1 MSRKL
6 KKMLLCLLLIA
17 ALCVVYELWLAPYL
31 AVLNGEPVQD
41 STQAEVSEVPGITVQ
56 ARGDA
61 GNGGTEGKEAA
72 EPQISVTQ
80 KELGM
85 DDNKITYFEID
96 IQVSDATDLKA
107 ALAHDKYG
115 QNISDTMSDI
125 AGEHNAALAVL
136 YRDGTMDTVR
146 ENTTSGQALL
156 DAGAWNVLS
165 FGPVLV
171 EDGKAREGLKEAY
184 KVDGLNVS
192 ISGPEPR
199 TAIGYLGPNH
209 FLILV
214 VDGRQTG
221 YSRGMDFEEL
231 AKVFVEHGCT
241 LAYNLDG
248 GGSVTLYQ
256 DGEIVNSPC
265 PLVGKE
271 RNISDI
277 LYVEAGEQ

>member
-96 IQVSDATDLKA
+96 IQV
-107 ALAHDKYG
+107 
-115 QNISDTMSDI
+115 
-125 AGEHNAALAVL
+125 
-136 YRDGTMDTVR
+136 
-146 ENTTSGQALL
+146 
-156 DAGAWNVLS
+156 
-165 FGPVLV
+165 
-171 EDGKAREGLKEAY
+171 
-184 KVDGLNVS
+184 
-192 ISGPEPR
+192 
-199 TAIGYLGPNH
+199 
-209 FLILV
+209 
-214 VDGRQTG
+214 
-221 YSRGMDFEEL
+221 
-231 AKVFVEHGCT
+231 
-241 LAYNLDG
+241 
-248 GGSVTLYQ
+248 
-256 DGEIVNSPC
+256 
-265 PLVGKE
+265 
-271 RNISDI
+271 
-277 LYVEAGEQ
+277 

>member
-56 ARGDA
+56 AR
-61 GNGGTEGKEAA
+61 
-72 EPQISVTQ
+72 
-80 KELGM
+80 
-85 DDNKITYFEID
+85 
-96 IQVSDATDLKA
+96 
-107 ALAHDKYG
+107 
-115 QNISDTMSDI
+115 
-125 AGEHNAALAVL
+125 
-136 YRDGTMDTVR
+136 
-146 ENTTSGQALL
+146 
-156 DAGAWNVLS
+156 
-165 FGPVLV
+165 
-171 EDGKAREGLKEAY
+171 EGLKEAY

-221 YSRGMDFEEL
+221 YSRGMAFEEL